1 MKHLRKN
8 KGFQTITLVALF
20 LFICTPGFE
29 MNLNGSQTGNSI
41 RISHT
46 PVPYYV
52 AGSRIQ
58 VKALV
63 SDQAGIMLVRCY
75 FRAKNAD
82 EYVFIDMP
90 LIVGNEYVGI
100 IPAPSAA
107 SVEYLILAVNQNGL
121 VVRSQVFE
129 ARRDSGA
136 AQPAWQGVD
145 MSGSVAVKTELARAP
160 QTITGFSDSITTDVV
175 ESAFRFGY
183 VVEGIYRLS
192 QMVGAAPVGAVSG
205 GTVSATTTQP
215 TPQVKT
221 PAPVKRT
228 PVKTPPRTTP
238 RTTPPQKKRGGISP
252 ILIIGG
258 VAVAAG
264 AVLLATGALGTKKV
278 NVTITVSDAGSLDDE
293 FDVYL
298 DGELLGTTAYG
309 GSGSWT
315 ESLKAESRHTL
326 RVVNQGNG
334 GTYCNITVS
343 NSDASSQEQV
353 WIEMGASYSKSF
365 TVNSPTL

>member
-1 MKHLRKN
+1 MKHLRDN
-8 KGFQTITLVALF
+8 KGFQTLSLIALF
-20 LFICTPGFE
+20 LFVCAPGFDV
-29 MNLNGSQTGNSI
+29 NLNGSQAGTSI

-63 SDQAGIMLVRCY
+63 SDEAGIMLVRCY

-82 EYVFIDMP
+82 EYVFIEMP

-145 MSGSVAVKTELARAP
+145 MSGSVAVKTELAMAP

-221 PAPVKRT
+221 PAPVNRT
-228 PVKTPPRTTP
+228 PVKTPP

-252 ILIIGG
+252 VLIIGG

-264 AVLLATGALGTKKV
+264 AVLLATGALGAKKV
-278 NVTITVSDAGSLDDE
+278 SVTITVSDQGTLDDS

-298 DGELLGTTAYG
+298 DGELLGTTAA
-309 GSGSWT
+309 GSSGTWT
-315 ESLKAESRHTL
+315 EKLKAQSSHSL
-326 RVVNQGNG
+326 RIVNQGNG
-334 GTYCNITVS
+334 PTDCEVRITNTNQSPGWLVTF
-343 NSDASSQEQV
+343 NNAGDSSTL
-353 WIEMGASYSKSF
+353 SF
-365 TVNSPTL
+365 TVNDVTI